1 MIKCIV
7 AVAIFICFDI
17 ITGLMSAFKKGNF
30 KSSTMRRGLIAK
42 TGEIFAVLLFLAIE
56 KVLPFIGITIT
67 IPLVQAITVY
77 IVIMEIGSII
87 ENIGKMNQAVAKL
100 CQNIFD
106 EFKNTIGGDKDDK
119 RN

>member
-1 MIKCIV
+1 MINCIAAV
-7 AVAIFICFDI
+7 AVFICFDI

-30 KSSTMRRGLIAK
+30 KSSTMRKGLIAK
-42 TGEIFAVLLFLAIE
+42 IGEIFAVFLFISIE

-87 ENIGKMNQAVAKL
+87 ENIGKMNPAVAKL

-106 EFKNTIGGDKDDK
+106 EFKNNIGGKPKDD
-119 RN
+119 